1 LKEQSTKPETGNL
14 TYLCAHGEQIE
25 IEEKPPA
32 DSGKL
37 KPEKEE
43 QVQVKSLVKDER
55 THKIAGAV
63 LLLLAVFLFISFT
76 SYLFTWKQ
84 DQDKVFQS
92 GSGFWT
98 SDEIKVNN
106 LLGKL
111 GASIS
116 HFFFYKGF
124 GIASY
129 FLCSFFFVFGANLL
143 FGKKMFSLGRKSNTC
158 W

>member
-1 LKEQSTKPETGNL
+1 MANKLKSKK
-14 TYLCAHGEQIE
+14 
-25 IEEKPPA
+25 KPPA

-84 DQDKVFQS
+84 DQDKVFQN
-92 GSGFWT
+92 GADILLG
-98 SDEIKVNN
+98 DDIKVNN

-111 GASIS
+111 GAYIS

-124 GIASY
+124 GVASY

-143 FGKKMFSLGRKSNTC
+143 FGKKMFSLGRNIKYVLVGLLFFSVALA
-158 W
+158 